1 MDVVEMRLFSW
12 EMNRVKIYT
21 YIYQKKNK
29 KIKQNKKTPFATTV
43 TNVRNTCTE
52 VLAVNP

>member
-1 MDVVEMRLFSW
+1 MGNEQSKDIH
-12 EMNRVKIYT
+12 IYL
-21 YIYQKKNK
+21 QEKK
-29 KIKQNKKTPFATTV
+29 KKTPFATTV